1 MKKFTLVIIMIISF
15 AGFSMAQTIENFES
29 LKMNLMSAGDNGSLT
44 VVANPDMTGANTSY
58 TVAKFVRG
66 KGDPWGGFYAT
77 LPTSIDVAHNKYV
90 HVKVWKPRITPVKF
104 KLEAPNT
111 GDIASINAQS
121 KVNAWE
127 ELVFDVSSAT
137 GTDYVKIVF
146 MPDFE
151 DPLTL
156 GATDYITM
164 YFDDLYINND
174 PAVGSAPVQVMENF
188 EYIPLNIMTSGATD
202 LSNFSIIPNP
212 DKSGVNL
219 SDYVIKFHRAK
230 NGVPWGGF
238 YSGTPID
245 VTTNKFMHV
254 KVWKPRISPIV
265 FKIEGGAAGTVEHP
279 STVPQTVT
287 GAWVDYVFDFSE
299 KTGTYPTITFM
310 PDFEAVLTLTED
322 IDIYFDDII
331 LNNDPKPQ
339 TPPEQIFAVDM
350 KPAGAVAGDRVFLS
364 GAIGGIHGTWAEPG
378 TNLNNEM
385 LDPDG
390 DGIYKITMSLPNG
403 LIAFKFFKGTGWGT
417 GDTAPGGDRN
427 YTINGNVYLIFT
439 WGVDGFVLSAPST
452 LLSGTI
458 QMFPNPVKNELR
470 ISTTAEIHSVFITTM
485 VGQVVANY
493 NFDATGNQTL
503 NTSALSSGMYFV
515 TFVGKDGKKQ
525 TQKLIK
531 N

>member
-1 MKKFTLVIIMIISF
+1 MKKFTLVFILIISF
-15 AGFSMAQTIENFES
+15 VGFSMAQTIETFES
-29 LKMNLMSAGDNGSLT
+29 LKMNLMAAGDNGSLT
-44 VVANPDMTGANTSY
+44 VVANPDPTGANTSY

-104 KLEAPNT
+104 KLESPNT
-111 GDIASINAQS
+111 ADIASINPQS

-137 GTDYVKIVF
+137 GPDYVKVVF

-151 DPLTL
+151 DPVTL
-156 GATDYITM
+156 TDYITM

-174 PAVGSAPVQVMENF
+174 PAVGSAPVQIMENF

-202 LSNFSIIPNP
+202 LSGFSLVANP

-238 YSGTPID
+238 YSGTQID
-245 VTTNKFMHV
+245 VTTNKYMHV

-279 STVPQTVT
+279 STVAQTVT
-287 GAWVDYVFDFSE
+287 GAWVDCVFNFSE
-299 KTGTYPTITFM
+299 KTGTYPTIVFM
-310 PDFEAVLTLTED
+310 PDFENPLTLSDD
-322 IDIYFDDII
+322 IDIYFDDFI
-331 LNNDPKPQ
+331 LNNDPNPI
-339 TPPEQIFAVDM
+339 TPPEQVFDVDM
-350 KPAGAVAGDRVFLS
+350 KPAGVVVGDRVFLS
-364 GAIGGIHGTWAEPG
+364 GAIGGLHGTWNEPG

-390 DGIYKITMSLPNG
+390 DGVYRIYMHLADG
-403 LIAFKFFKGTGWGT
+403 LIAFKFFKGTGWGL
-417 GDTAPGGDRN
+417 GDPAPGGDRT
-427 YTINGNVYLIFT
+427 YTVSGNIHLIYT
-439 WGVDGFVLSAPST
+439 WGVQGISSVPTT

-458 QMFPNPVKNELR
+458 QMYPNPVKDELR

-493 NFDATGNQTL
+493 NFDATGNQTI